1 MLPLLL
7 ITSFYPANV
16 APTPVREADAI
27 CERCHAKIVH
37 TYLTTPMANASGLAT
52 DKLRTGTFVHSRSGM
67 EYKISLSGDHAELG
81 YRSPNA
87 PGVAGELPLNYFL
100 GSGHL
105 GTTYLYATGDFLFE
119 SPIAWYAPS
128 QSYDMKPGLA
138 ELDQMPPPLP
148 MQSGCMRCHMSA
160 VQPSD
165 AGTINRYRG
174 LPFLHSGITCEACHG
189 ESRQHIATNGKAGIV
204 NPAKLGPE
212 QRDSV
217 CISCHLEGD
226 VTVER
231 SGHDAL
237 NYRPGE
243 PIATY
248 LAYYVR
254 GGANLTDRAVSEV
267 EQLSQSTCKRNS
279 GDQMS
284 CMSCHDP
291 HYTPDETHKVAYFR
305 GKCLACH
312 NRPEFATTHHPEN
325 PDCTSCHMPR
335 TGARNVLH
343 VAWTDHRIRKNR
355 VDSPIELGTTSSGVL
370 TPIFSPGASSRD
382 GAMANYQ
389 ALLEGDR
396 SIEPTVW
403 RQLSAEGDRL
413 KNDREALD
421 ALGNISAERNDWA
434 KAEEAFRGVLA
445 IDPADLTALSNLGI
459 LLAKEGKV
467 KEAEALL
474 QQAFE
479 RNQDLPGL
487 AKNLAR
493 VQCMAGDEA
502 AAHNTLTTALIYC
515 PQVDDVRRLLKS
527 LGNCGP
533 ASGK

>member
-1 MLPLLL
+1 MLLIML
-7 ITSFYPANV
+7 ITSLHSSNLS
-16 APTPVREADAI
+16 PTPVREADAT

-37 TYLTTPMANASGLAT
+37 SYLATPMANASGLAIE
-52 DKLRTGTFVHSRSGM
+52 KLRLGTFVHSGSGM
-67 EYKISLSGDHAELG
+67 EYKISLSGDHGEFR
-81 YRSPNA
+81 YRSLNV
-87 PGVAGELPLNYFL
+87 PGDAGGSPLNYFL

-105 GTTYLYATGDFLFE
+105 GTTYLYTIGDFLFE

-138 ELDQMPPPLP
+138 EMDRMPPPLP
-148 MQSGCMRCHMSA
+148 MLSGCMRCHMSA

-165 AGTINRYRG
+165 EGTINRYRG

-189 ESRQHIATNGKAGIV
+189 ESSQHIATNGKAGIM
-204 NPAKLGPE
+204 NPAKLAPE
-212 QRDSV
+212 PRDSI

-226 VTVER
+226 ITVQR
-231 SGHDAL
+231 SGHPAL

-243 PIATY
+243 SISTY
-248 LAYYVR
+248 LTYYVR
-254 GGANLTDRAVSEV
+254 AGANLTDRAVSEV
-267 EQLSQSTCKRNS
+267 EQLSQSKCKRTT

-325 PDCTSCHMPR
+325 PDCTSCHMPQ

-355 VDSPIELGTTSSGVL
+355 ADSPIESSVEPSGTL

-382 GAMANYQ
+382 EAMANYQ

-396 SIEPTVW
+396 SLEPAVW
-403 RQLSAEGDRL
+403 QQLNAEGNRL
-413 KNDREALD
+413 RSDKEALD
-421 ALGNISAERNDWA
+421 ALGNISAERSDWA
-434 KAEEAFRGVLA
+434 KGESAFRRVLE
-445 IDPADLTALSNLGI
+445 IDSADLTALSNLGI
-459 LLAKEGKV
+459 LLAKEGKL
-467 KEAEALL
+467 KEAEAML
-474 QQAFE
+474 QQAFD

-502 AAHNTLTTALIYC
+502 AARSTLTTALIYC
-515 PQVDDVRRLLKS
+515 PHVEDVRQLLQTIR
-527 LGNCGP
+527 NCGP